1 MKNTHHINSKRRA
14 PLALAFSALA
24 LFSINANSA
33 QPQGGF
39 QDPAAVATSVSKGG
53 FKGPNAKHVIHDV
66 VSALNA
72 SDDAKIA
79 LTGYIISSV
88 SNDEYI
94 FRDQTGDIKVEI
106 DDDLWRGET
115 VTPDTK
121 VIIRG
126 EVDKDWSEVTIDADT
141 LEVVR

>member
-1 MKNTHHINSKRRA
+1 MKIINKTHAKHSTV
-14 PLALAFSALA
+14 LALAFSTLA
-24 LFSINANSA
+24 LFSMHASA
-33 QPQGGF
+33 QSQGGF
-39 QDPAAVATSVSKGG
+39 QDPAAVTTSASKGG

-72 SDDAKIA
+72 SDDAKIE
-79 LTGYIISSV
+79 LTGHIISSV
-88 SNDEYI
+88 SHDEYI

-121 VIIRG
+121 VMIRG